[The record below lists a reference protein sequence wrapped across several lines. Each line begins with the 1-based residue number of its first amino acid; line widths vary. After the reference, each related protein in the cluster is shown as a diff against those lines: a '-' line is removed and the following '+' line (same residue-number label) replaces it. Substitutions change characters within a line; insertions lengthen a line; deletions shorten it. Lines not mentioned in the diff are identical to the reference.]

1 MEQDKA
7 QVQLLQ
13 SRQTENEE
21 LLLRLRVDLAK
32 VNSEHTSSCDEVGR
46 LRLEIEQATQREN
59 QLKQEMDDTKS
70 YIDSLETSLRSKSDV
85 EKQLMTVRN
94 ERKELIAAHQAELG
108 EL

>member
-1 MEQDKA
+1 
-7 QVQLLQ
+7 
-13 SRQTENEE
+13 
-21 LLLRLRVDLAK
+21 
-32 VNSEHTSSCDEVGR
+32 
-46 LRLEIEQATQREN
+46 
-59 QLKQEMDDTKS
+59 MDDTKS